1 MREGTA
7 MNEDLKEYMEFA
19 RETALRAGEITLEY
33 FQKNVKPDRK
43 KDGSPVTIADRRAEA
58 FIRQEIEKH
67 YPSHDI
73 LGEEMGVREGSSG
86 HRWIIDPIDGTQS
99 FIHGVPL
106 YGMLIGLEIDG
117 RVEVGVA
124 NFPALNEI
132 VYAAT
137 GLGCWWNGQ
146 RASVSQV
153 TRLQDAVVCYTD
165 IGNFKKYGGDE
176 GFQQLSE
183 AAWYRPGW
191 GDAYGYMLVATGRAE
206 VMLDPIMA
214 VWDCAP
220 FPPILR
226 EADGYFGDWEG
237 NETIYGRRSVATSK
251 ALLPQVLA
259 ALNHLE
265 G

>member
-1 MREGTA
+1 
-7 MNEDLKEYMEFA
+7 
-19 RETALRAGEITLEY
+19 
-33 FQKNVKPDRK
+33 
-43 KDGSPVTIADRRAEA
+43 
-58 FIRQEIEKH
+58 
-67 YPSHDI
+67 
-73 LGEEMGVREGSSG
+73 MGVREGSSG

-137 GLGCWWNGQ
+137 GLGCWWNDQ

-226 EADGYFGDWEG
+226 EAGGFFGDWQG
-237 NETIYGRRSVATSK
+237 NETIYGGRSVATSK

>member
-1 MREGTA
+1 MRKGTV
-7 MNEDLKEYMEFA
+7 MNEDLKEFMEFA

-33 FQKNVKPDRK
+33 FQKNVKPDLK
-43 KDGSPVTIADRRAEA
+43 KDGSPVTIADQRAEA
-58 FIRQEIEKH
+58 FIRQAIEKRF
-67 YPSHDI
+67 PDHDI

-86 HRWIIDPIDGTQS
+86 YRWIIDPIDGTQS

-106 YGMLIGLEIDG
+106 YGMLIGLEIGG

-132 VYAAT
+132 LYAAT

-153 TRLQDAVVCYTD
+153 TRLQEAVVSYTD
-165 IGNFKKYGGDE
+165 IGNFKKYGGEE
-176 GFQQLSE
+176 GFQRLAQ

-206 VMLDPIMA
+206 VMLDPIME

-226 EADGYFGDWEG
+226 EAGGYFGDWQG

-259 ALNHLE
+259 ALN
-265 G
+265 GQIA